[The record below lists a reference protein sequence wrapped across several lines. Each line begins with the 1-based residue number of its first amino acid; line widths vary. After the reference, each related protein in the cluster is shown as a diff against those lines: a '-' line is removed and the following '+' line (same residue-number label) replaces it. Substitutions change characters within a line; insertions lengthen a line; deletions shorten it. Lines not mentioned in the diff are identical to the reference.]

1 MTINGNRPQ
10 QNNYRLDGVSVNDY
24 AGGSPGSVL
33 GQTLGVDAIQE
44 SSVVTGNA
52 PADYGKSSGAVVN
65 AVTRAGTNGIH
76 GTAHE
81 FLRNS
86 ALDARNFFDGSIPPF
101 NRNQFGGSVG
111 GPVRHDKT
119 FFFVDYEGIRQGLGA
134 SNVISVPSAAA
145 RTGHLSTGTVNVSS
159 KVAPYL
165 NLYPLPNVPSTA
177 DIGQYRFSSQNITME
192 NFFTS
197 RVDHHFSDKDQI
209 HGTFL
214 LDNSTLSGPDSF
226 GDTLLGTISQ
236 HRTASLEE
244 SHILSPTLINFV
256 RIGFN
261 RSISEAVK
269 TLQAINPLV
278 GDPSLGFIPG
288 HAVGQLTD
296 AGLTSFQGGLDPAKS
311 EAPANIHPIFRE
323 AMPIMCAGQP
333 AGQTAKSRSILAAS
347 DASGIPG
354 PTGIVGR
361 KGCSR

>member
-1 MTINGNRPQ
+1 M
-10 QNNYRLDGVSVNDY
+10 
-24 AGGSPGSVL
+24 
-33 GQTLGVDAIQE
+33 
-44 SSVVTGNA
+44 
-52 PADYGKSSGAVVN
+52 
-65 AVTRAGTNGIH
+65 
-76 GTAHE
+76 
-81 FLRNS
+81 
-86 ALDARNFFDGSIPPF
+86 
-101 NRNQFGGSVG
+101 
-111 GPVRHDKT
+111 
-119 FFFVDYEGIRQGLGA
+119 
-134 SNVISVPSAAA
+134 
-145 RTGHLSTGTVNVSS
+145 NVSS